1 MSRTSSLRKQQGG
14 AAIVTAML
22 TVALVA
28 TLAAGSLWQQ
38 WRSIEIESAQRG
50 RAQAAWILVGAL
62 DWGRLILREDARTS
76 PYDHLAEPWA
86 VPLEEAKL
94 ATFFAAQGSSTDDK
108 DIIQAYL
115 SGRITDMQ
123 SRLNLRNLVDNGRV
137 SLVALRQFGKLFDLL
152 GLPEAELNRFAE
164 NLRFALDTSADNQNA
179 NRAPLLPQRYAQL
192 GWLGLSPK
200 TLTGLQNFATWLPER
215 TPVNLNTAPAEVIY
229 ASIAEDDMALARRLV
244 TARGLSHFK
253 SLAEAEKM
261 LRDVPG
267 QLAEGQHSV
276 ASRYFEVQGQLRLDD
291 LLVRER
297 SLVVRDANEVKTLW
311 RERMTPHLTAAALPT
326 MAINPNLKP

>member
-1 MSRTSSLRKQQGG
+1 
-14 AAIVTAML
+14 ML

-28 TLAAGSLWQQ
+28 SLAAGSMWQQ

-50 RAQAAWILVGAL
+50 RAQAGWILIGAL
-62 DWGRLILREDARTS
+62 DWGRLILREDVRTS
-76 PYDHLAEPWA
+76 AFDHLAEPWA

-94 ATFFAAQGSSTDDK
+94 ATFFAADGSSTDDK

-123 SRLNLRNLVDNGRV
+123 SRLNLRNLVDNGKTSV
-137 SLVALRQFGKLFDLL
+137 VALRQFGKLFDLL
-152 GLPEAELNRFAE
+152 GLPEAELARFAE
-164 NLRFALDTSADNQNA
+164 NLRFAMDTSVENQNTK
-179 NRAPLLPQRYAQL
+179 RAALLPQRYAQL
-192 GWLGLSPK
+192 GWLGLSPQ
-200 TLTGLQNFATWLPER
+200 TLTALQNFVTWLPER

-244 TARGLSHFK
+244 TARSLSHFK
-253 SLAEAEKM
+253 TLAEAETM

-267 QLAEGQHSV
+267 QLSEGQHSV
-276 ASRYFEVQGQLRLDD
+276 ASRYFEIQGQLRLDD

-297 SLVVRDANEVKTLW
+297 SLVVRDNFEVKTVW
-311 RERMTPHLTAAALPT
+311 RERMPPALNVSALPT
-326 MAINPNLKP
+326 IATKSNPPLNSRP